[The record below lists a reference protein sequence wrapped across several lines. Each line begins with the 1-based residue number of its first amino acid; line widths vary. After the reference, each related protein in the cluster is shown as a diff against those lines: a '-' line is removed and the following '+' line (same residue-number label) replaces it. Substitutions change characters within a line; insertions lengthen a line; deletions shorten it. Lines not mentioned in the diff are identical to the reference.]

1 MYKSVK
7 HLIPAETINMGGLF
21 IKQALPTNNVQQVD
35 PYLLLHHA
43 TLSYNQNAKAIHQGV
58 GPHPHRGFSPVT
70 FVIEGEVHHRDSRGN
85 NQIAKAGE
93 LQWMNSGAGIIHS
106 ERPSQE
112 LVDNNGKQD
121 FIQLW
126 INTPA
131 DKKMLQPEYQYLTRE
146 DFEHIVSKDGLIDNK
161 LVAGQYNSK
170 RSKLKIQSPVMILWS
185 QAQKGGIDTYTI
197 EKEYNV
203 MIYLIKG
210 LIQIKNY
217 GPVEEKS
224 LVVFNDNDTSNAIQI
239 ESRKDSQYLILSGK
253 AIEEPLVQH
262 GPFVMNNQ
270 TEILQAMRDYQM
282 GKMGVLIEED

>member
-1 MYKSVK
+1 MFKSVK

-43 TLSYNQNAKAIHQGV
+43 TLNYNKDAKAIHQGV

-93 LQWMNSGAGIIHS
+93 VQWMNSGAGIIHS

-112 LVDNNGKQD
+112 LVDNNGLQD

-131 DKKMLQPEYQYLTRE
+131 EKKMLQPEYQYLTVG
-146 DFEHIVSKDGLIDNK
+146 DFEYIISADGLIQNK

-170 RSKLKIQSPVMILWS
+170 QSKLKVQSPVTILWS
-185 QAQKGGIDTYTI
+185 EAKKDGTDTYAI
-197 EKEYNV
+197 EKDYNS

-210 LIQIKNY
+210 HIQIKNY
-217 GPVEEKS
+217 GPVKEKS
-224 LVVFNDNDTSNAIQI
+224 LVVFNDNDISSMINIKAR
-239 ESRKDSQYLILSGK
+239 EDSQYLILSGR
-253 AIEEPLVQH
+253 ALNEPLVQH

-282 GKMGVLIEED
+282 GKMGILIEE